1 MVILD
6 YRKNVRSVRVYHI
19 NKIKTNHAKNRSSP
33 PEGLLGK
40 GVLNRYSKFTGEN
53 TQAKV

>member
-19 NKIKTNHAKNRSSP
+19 DKIKTNHAKNRSSP

-40 GVLNRYSKFTGEN
+40 GVLNRYN
-53 TQAKV
+53 KVSLQLY